1 MNAKRWWA
9 VTRDERRSS
18 GKGAPAESTYRDDSP
33 QNALDTEVIAA
44 GQALR
49 APGAAAVSGIV
60 FSLLLSA
67 SLILIRL
74 AMPASAR
81 DSGMWLSNPAQKN
94 AILAALTLVPF
105 AGVAFLWFI
114 GVVRDRM
121 GSREDRLFASVF
133 LGSGL
138 LFIAMMF
145 VASAMAAGL
154 VIGLGDES
162 SQLATSDAW
171 QLGRAITFVVMTT
184 YAMRMAAVFMIST
197 ASIALRL
204 IIMPRWIVILGYAC
218 ALILL
223 FVAGVVPWIELLFPA
238 WVLLV
243 SINLLITTR
252 RATTAT
258 TRHAWPLADQ
268 RPSAG

>member
-1 MNAKRWWA
+1 MDTKRWWA
-9 VTRDERRSS
+9 ATRDERRTGGKGSSS
-18 GKGAPAESTYRDDSP
+18 GSTYRDDPP
-33 QNALDTEVIAA
+33 QNALDTEIIAA

-74 AMPASAR
+74 AMPASPHDA
-81 DSGMWLSNPAQKN
+81 GVWLSNPAQKN

-154 VIGLGDES
+154 VIGLASES
-162 SQLATSDAW
+162 RQLATSDAW

-204 IIMPRWIVILGYAC
+204 VIMPRWIVIIGYAC
-218 ALILL
+218 ALVLL

-243 SINLLITTR
+243 SINLLMTTR
-252 RATTAT
+252 RATTAA
-258 TRHAWPLADQ
+258 TRHAWPGAGR
-268 RPSAG
+268 RPAPG

>member
-1 MNAKRWWA
+1 MDAKRRRA
-9 VTRDERRSS
+9 ATRDERRSS
-18 GKGAPAESTYRDDSP
+18 GKGSPAESTYRDDPP
-33 QNALDTEVIAA
+33 QNALDTEIIAA

-60 FSLLLSA
+60 FSLLLSS

-81 DSGMWLSNPAQKN
+81 DAGMWLSNPAQKN
-94 AILAALTLVPF
+94 GILIALTLVPF

-154 VIGLGDES
+154 VIGLGNDS

-204 IIMPRWIVILGYAC
+204 AIMPRWIVMLGYAC

-223 FVAGVVPWIELLFPA
+223 FVAGTVPWIELLFPA

-252 RATTAT
+252 RATTAA
-258 TRHAWPLADQ
+258 TRHAWP
-268 RPSAG
+268 G